1 MEDDGYGYHGYHGK
15 EQNAYWRKLLSGKPK
30 PGTLILV
37 RHGESEWNQQ
47 RRFTG
52 WVDVDLS
59 DLGRREVE
67 HAAKLLV
74 ERGYTVDVA
83 YTSMLKRAIR
93 SSWIILK
100 ELGQVYRPAIKSWR
114 LNERMYGGLEGL
126 SKSELAV
133 ALGEDVVQKWRD
145 GLIERPP
152 PMTRAHNH
160 WHGNEAKYKNL
171 DPALIPTTESLQDTI
186 DRTVPL
192 LQTQILPDIQA
203 GRNVLIVAHANS
215 LRGILK
221 YIDSLGTLEIQ
232 KVSIPNGIPL
242 VYKFDDK
249 MVPIKQPKA
258 VTPLSG
264 YYLEKKAELRAAL
277 EKQIAYERNVN
288 ATTNNIHYSVP
299 NTPHDSIPTKHINAI
314 DRQEQQRKLLQLFV
328 EHNLYANSASLTHG
342 RTATTN
348 VVGSEGYINE
358 RGLDSR
364 KSIDYGLSDDYK
376 KDKSKNSR
384 ATHNSSTLDGPLLGQ
399 SLNYTTYLIPL
410 LTCMLTRLQLS
421 YGTVKQNTI
430 NWAYLLDGKMPHW
443 LTKAEMRHH
452 KQGSYYVVTEYNLI

>member
-1 MEDDGYGYHGYHGK
+1 MLLSRSRNRISHGVCRIRRCLSKEAIEDDGYGYHGYHGK

-74 ERGYTVDVA
+74 QRGYTIDVA

-133 ALGEDVVQKWRD
+133 TLGEDLVQKWRD
-145 GLIERPP
+145 GLVERPP
-152 PMTRAHNH
+152 PMTRAHLH

-221 YIDSLGTLEIQ
+221 YIDNLGTLEIQ

-242 VYKFDDK
+242 VYKFDDT

-258 VTPLSG
+258 VAPLSG

-277 EKQIAYERNVN
+277 EKQMAYERSVN

-299 NTPHDSIPTKHINAI
+299 NTPHESIAPISAI
-314 DRQEQQRKLLQLFV
+314 GRAEQHRKLLQLFA
-328 EHNLYANSASLTHG
+328 EHNLHSNSASLTHG

-364 KSIDYGLSDDYK
+364 VSIDYGLSGDEVK
-376 KDKSKNSR
+376 KVKARNNR
-384 ATHNSSTLDGPLLGQ
+384 VTHNSSTLDGPLLGQ
-399 SLNYTTYLIPL
+399 SH
-410 LTCMLTRLQLS
+410 R
-421 YGTVKQNTI
+421 
-430 NWAYLLDGKMPHW
+430 YLLHLLPHS
-443 LTKAEMRHH
+443 L
-452 KQGSYYVVTEYNLI
+452 SL